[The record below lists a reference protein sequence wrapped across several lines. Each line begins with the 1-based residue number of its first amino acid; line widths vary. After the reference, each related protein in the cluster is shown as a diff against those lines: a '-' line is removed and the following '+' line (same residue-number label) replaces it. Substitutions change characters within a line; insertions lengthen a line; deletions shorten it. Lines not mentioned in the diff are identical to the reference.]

1 MREPHMEGPSE
12 LTPRR
17 RRVSM
22 STTPTPPVS
31 RFNSQTL
38 LLLAPALLLTAGAWW
53 FVTRTPSPVR
63 GLEAIAAADDEKLE
77 KLEGDPA
84 PELEGGAG
92 WLNTAAPIRLKDL
105 RGKFVVLDFWT
116 YCCI

>member
-1 MREPHMEGPSE
+1 P
-12 LTPRR
+12 
-17 RRVSM
+17 
-22 STTPTPPVS
+22 
-31 RFNSQTL
+31 L
-38 LLLAPALLLTAGAWW
+38 LLFAGAAAWW
-53 FVTRTPSPVR
+53 FLARSPAPAKAR
-63 GLEAIAAADDEKLE
+63 EAVADKEE

-116 YCCI
+116 YCCINCIHTLPDLKKLEQKYPNQLVVIGVHSAK